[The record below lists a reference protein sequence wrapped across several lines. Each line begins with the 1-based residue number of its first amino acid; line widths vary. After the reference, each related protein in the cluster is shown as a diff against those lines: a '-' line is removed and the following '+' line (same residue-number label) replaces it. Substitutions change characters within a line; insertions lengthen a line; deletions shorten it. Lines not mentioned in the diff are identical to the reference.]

1 MKYIKCSDDFQ
12 GKTWRLP
19 RRQKTKQDKRKKEY
33 TGPAGRETLKENKTS
48 KTYIQM
54 QSFILKINLG

>member
-1 MKYIKCSDDFQ
+1 MTFKEKLD
-12 GKTWRLP
+12 P

-48 KTYIQM
+48 KTYNQM
-54 QSFILKINLG
+54 QSFTLKINLG